1 MPMGHPERSEG
12 SGWGK
17 DAITVVRSTIARSQ
31 ILHSAQDERQG
42 QRGFTLAGVLVILTV
57 LSVVV
62 AYTVPPAWSQ
72 ILKRDREIQT
82 IWVMKQYARA
92 IYEFQRKRNALPVS
106 MEQLEEQNTPRV
118 LRALYPDPL
127 TGKMDWI
134 LVPPGTP
141 GTGSPAPGM
150 PAAPQTGTSLPASG
164 SASTSPGDYRG
175 PFIGVRPP
183 ITGQSYITLNG
194 VDRYENWL
202 YTLAELQ
209 QEISRVGGLP
219 VGTPQPQQK
228 PRQ

>member
-1 MPMGHPERSEG
+1 MWSEPKTG
-12 SGWGK
+12 RGA
-17 DAITVVRSTIARSQ
+17 D
-31 ILHSAQDERQG
+31 G

-82 IWVMKQYARA
+82 VWVMKQYARA

-106 MEQLEEQNTPRV
+106 LDQLKEQNTPRV

-127 TGKMDWI
+127 TGEMDWI

-141 GTGSPAPGM
+141 GTGTPAPGM
-150 PAAPQTGTSLPASG
+150 PAQTTTTPQPG
-164 SASTSPGDYRG
+164 SAPPPGSPGDYRG

-183 ITGQSYITLNG
+183 VTGQSYVSLNG
-194 VDRYENWL
+194 ADQYENWV
-202 YTLAELQ
+202 YTLNELQ
-209 QEISRVGGLP
+209 QEIARVGGP
-219 VGTPQPQQK
+219 QIGTPQQPK
-228 PRQ
+228 PTPTRR